1 MQDAVPAGRH
11 AAIDRGRRVLVAT
24 LLVLAALAWTATI
37 ALARSPA
44 AMSVMPGQA
53 APAAAALFAGM
64 WLVMMAA
71 MMLPAIVPVV
81 LLFRTVQRQRGARG
95 GPVVPAAV
103 FVSGYLAVWL
113 LAGLGA
119 DLAYTVAHALGA
131 RVPFGPEVAP
141 YLGGAILVLAGLYQ
155 FTPLKNVCLTHCR
168 SPLHVVMHGWR
179 DGRGGAVRMGA
190 THGLFCLGCCWG
202 IMAVLFVVGLMNLGW
217 MATLSLVIVAE
228 KLAPRGVAL
237 GRVVGGLFVAL
248 GVLMALRPGLFP
260 AAGLASSGP
269 MAMGSM
275 PVPAAGLATYRAVA
289 GPYALTLAIGP
300 PEAFTSVS
308 LMTPADARR
317 THARTG
323 EVMLDGTMASAMP
336 MGGMQRHLQLHVVDR
351 AMGMAVTGAHVTM
364 RVLGRTTPM
373 GMLHP
378 ARIHDVQEGRQDLH
392 YGVNLKVD
400 RGLYVVRVWV
410 HGHPATFRVHIP

>member
-24 LLVLAALAWTATI
+24 LLVLAALAWAATI

-44 AMSVMPGQA
+44 AMSVMPGQP
-53 APAAAALFAGM
+53 APVAAALFAGM

-95 GPVVPAAV
+95 GPVVPVAV

-131 RVPFGPEVAP
+131 RVPFGPNAAP

-155 FTPLKNVCLTHCR
+155 FTPLKNVCLKHCR
-168 SPLHVVMHGWR
+168 SPLHFVMHGWR
-179 DGRGGAVRMGA
+179 DGRMGAVRMGA

-217 MATLSLVIVAE
+217 MAALSLLIMAE
-228 KLAPRGVAL
+228 KVAPRGVAI

-248 GVLMALRPGLFP
+248 GMLMALQPGLFA
-260 AAGLASSGP
+260 AAGLVSSET

-275 PVPAAGLATYRAVA
+275 PAPAASHVAYRAVA
-289 GPYALTLAIGP
+289 GPYALTLTIGP
-300 PEAFTSVS
+300 AETM
-308 LMTPADARR
+308 LTPAEARR
-317 THARTG
+317 IPAGTG
-323 EVMLDGTMASAMP
+323 EVALEGAMASAMP
-336 MGGMQRHLQLHVVDR
+336 MSGMQRHLELRAVDR
-351 AMGMAVTGAHVTM
+351 AMGMAVTGAHVTI
-364 RVLGRTTPM
+364 RVLGPGAPQSVLRLARM
-373 GMLHP
+373 YDAKEGMK
-378 ARIHDVQEGRQDLH
+378 DLH
-392 YGVNLKVD
+392 YGANVRMD
-400 RGLYVVRVWV
+400 QGAYTVRVGLSN
-410 HGHPATFRVHIP
+410 HAATLHVRVP

>member
-1 MQDAVPAGRH
+1 MDEGVC
-11 AAIDRGRRVLVAT
+11 AAIAGGCVSLYRAGSRRCLGGSSRCVFT
-24 LLVLAALAWTATI
+24 S
-37 ALARSPA
+37 R
-44 AMSVMPGQA
+44 
-53 APAAAALFAGM
+53 
-64 WLVMMAA
+64 
-71 MMLPAIVPVV
+71 
-81 LLFRTVQRQRGARG
+81 QRQRGARG

-155 FTPLKNVCLTHCR
+155 FTPLKNVCLTHSR

-217 MATLSLVIVAE
+217 MAALSLVIVAE
-228 KLAPRGVAL
+228 KLAPRGVAI

-260 AAGLASSGP
+260 AAGLASRVFPAGFYAYMTTST
-269 MAMGSM
+269 ADRSDAATWGSRQ
-275 PVPAAGLATYRAVA
+275 PPPPQVPAC
-289 GPYALTLAIGP
+289 
-300 PEAFTSVS
+300 E
-308 LMTPADARR
+308 RR
-317 THARTG
+317 TACTFSSDIRTHVYKRFLDDPCRRPPHPCQDRRGDAGRHDGERHADGRDAAPPAAARGRPRHGHGGDRCTCDHARAGTDYS
-323 EVMLDGTMASAMP
+323 DGHAAT
-336 MGGMQRHLQLHVVDR
+336 RR
-351 AMGMAVTGAHVTM
+351 AYMT
-364 RVLGRTTPM
+364 
-373 GMLHP
+373 
-378 ARIHDVQEGRQDLH
+378 
-392 YGVNLKVD
+392 
-400 RGLYVVRVWV
+400 
-410 HGHPATFRVHIP
+410 

>member
-1 MQDAVPAGRH
+1 MQDAVPASRH

-24 LLVLAALAWTATI
+24 LLVLAALAWAATI

-44 AMSVMPGQA
+44 AMSVMPGQP

-95 GPVVPAAV
+95 GPVVPVAV

-131 RVPFGPEVAP
+131 RVPFGPNVAP
-141 YLGGAILVLAGLYQ
+141 YLGGAILVLAGFYQ
-155 FTPLKNVCLTHCR
+155 FTPLKNVCLKHCR
-168 SPLHVVMHGWR
+168 SPLHFVMHGWR
-179 DGRGGAVRMGA
+179 EGRGGAVRMGA
-190 THGLFCLGCCWG
+190 THGLFCFGCCWG

-217 MATLSLVIVAE
+217 MAALSLLIMAE
-228 KLAPRGVAL
+228 KVAPRGVVI

-248 GVLMALRPGLFP
+248 GVLMTLQPSLFP
-260 AAGLASSGP
+260 AAGLAASGS
-269 MAMGSM
+269 MEMGSM
-275 PVPAAGLATYRAVA
+275 PAPAASLATYRAVA
-289 GPYALTLAIGP
+289 GPYALTLTIGP
-300 PEAFTSVS
+300 AETM
-308 LMTPADARR
+308 LTPAEARR

-323 EVMLDGTMASAMP
+323 EVMLDGAMASAMP
-336 MGGMQRHLQLHVVDR
+336 MGGMQRHLELRVVDR
-351 AMGMAVTGAHVTM
+351 AMGMAVTGAHVTI
-364 RVLGRTTPM
+364 RVLGPGAPQSVLRLARMYDTKE
-373 GMLHP
+373 GMK
-378 ARIHDVQEGRQDLH
+378 DLH
-392 YGVNLKVD
+392 YGANLNPA
-400 RGLYVVRVWV
+400 RGVYTVRVGV
-410 HGHPATFRVHIP
+410 NNHAATLHVRVP

>member
-24 LLVLAALAWTATI
+24 LLVLAALAWAATI

-44 AMSVMPGQA
+44 AMSVMPG
-53 APAAAALFAGM
+53 
-64 WLVMMAA
+64 

-95 GPVVPAAV
+95 GPVVPVAV

-131 RVPFGPEVAP
+131 RVPFGPNVAP

-155 FTPLKNVCLTHCR
+155 FTPLKNVCLKHCR
-168 SPLHVVMHGWR
+168 SPLHFVMHGWR
-179 DGRGGAVRMGA
+179 DSRMGAVRMGA

-217 MATLSLVIVAE
+217 MAALSLLIMAE
-228 KLAPRGVAL
+228 KVTPRGVAI

-248 GVLMALRPGLFP
+248 GVLMALQPGLFP
-260 AAGLASSGP
+260 ATGLASGGS
-269 MAMGSM
+269 MDMGSM
-275 PVPAAGLATYRAVA
+275 QAPAAGQATYRAVA
-289 GPYALTLAIGP
+289 GPYALRLTIGP
-300 PEAFTSVS
+300 VETM
-308 LMTPADARR
+308 LTPAEARR

-323 EVMLDGTMASAMP
+323 
-336 MGGMQRHLQLHVVDR
+336 
-351 AMGMAVTGAHVTM
+351 
-364 RVLGRTTPM
+364 
-373 GMLHP
+373 
-378 ARIHDVQEGRQDLH
+378 
-392 YGVNLKVD
+392 
-400 RGLYVVRVWV
+400 
-410 HGHPATFRVHIP
+410 